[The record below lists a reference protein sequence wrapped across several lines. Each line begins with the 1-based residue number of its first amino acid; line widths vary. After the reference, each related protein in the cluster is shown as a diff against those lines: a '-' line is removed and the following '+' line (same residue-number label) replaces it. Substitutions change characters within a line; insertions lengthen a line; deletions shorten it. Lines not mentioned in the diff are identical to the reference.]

1 MLVMI
6 SEYDV
11 HKKYRNVSKNKKVM
25 NINKNTIVLPV
36 CNNAFYFHCSIFFE
50 FLINLNLRFYH
61 SFFL

>member
-36 CNNAFYFHCSIFFE
+36 CNNEFYFHCSIF
-50 FLINLNLRFYH
+50 LN
-61 SFFL
+61 S